1 MSDTGTVKTG
11 VKRAAV
17 QATVALGG
25 LQQRVGSRF
34 PRYARFWRR
43 AARVAAYAMAGEPF
57 APSPAPLTRREQ
69 GFVWSIDR
77 CNAEGVFGWAVHP
90 SGVREV
96 RVDVNGRSFGRAVLG
111 LPRGDVVQALGG
123 IPYGANPGFVLA
135 FPDGSLDGLD
145 GQVAVLIEVEAAD
158 GTRASESRRIFPLR
172 VSASNHV
179 APAGSRDR
187 LAPLP
192 HDVLEVLRRIDPV
205 AYATRG
211 SWDEGLVRRAVDHV
225 VELVRQ
231 RTPAKPVSRYALYL
245 TSMAAAFGFIGE
257 HFERLNRLSDL
268 SLKDSASAATTPE
281 EMLCI
286 AHHLYVLKS
295 HGVDGGLVECG
306 CFKGF
311 SSCCLSQAC
320 AALGIHMDVFDSFAG
335 LPRSGSSYYQE
346 GDFCGTLDEV
356 TDNLRA
362 FGRPE
367 VVTLHRGF
375 FSESMPGYD
384 RPIMC
389 LWMDVD
395 LTSSAADVMTVLP
408 RLAAEGCVFTHECPG
423 DAAFVEGRPVP
434 ESAIVLP
441 PIVEA
446 YERLGR
452 DPGGAY
458 LAGALGV
465 VLDPSRALPVLGLD
479 AIRRIVDAAAVSS

>member
-1 MSDTGTVKTG
+1 MKVG

-25 LQQRVGSRF
+25 FQQRVGSRF
-34 PRYARFWRR
+34 PRYASFWRR
-43 AARVAAYAMAGEPF
+43 AARVAADAMAGEAF
-57 APSPAPLTRREQ
+57 APSPPSLTRREQ
-69 GFVWSIDR
+69 DFLWSIDR

-96 RVDVNGRSFGRAVLG
+96 RVHVNGRSFGPAVLG
-111 LPRGDVVQALGG
+111 LPRGDVVQALAG

-135 FPDGSLDGLD
+135 FPDGSLDGF
-145 GQVAVLIEVEAAD
+145 GGEVSVSIEVEAAD
-158 GTRASESRRIFPLR
+158 GTRAGVSRRIFPFR
-172 VSASNHV
+172 VSASHPLV
-179 APAGSRDR
+179 PAGSHGC

-192 HDVLEVLRRIDPV
+192 RDVLDVLRQIDPIG
-205 AYATRG
+205 YAIPG
-211 SWDEGLVRRAVDHV
+211 PWDEGLVRRAVDHV

-231 RTPAKPVSRYALYL
+231 RSPSKPVSRYALYL
-245 TSMAAAFGFIGE
+245 TSMATAVGFIGE
-257 HFERLNRLSDL
+257 HFERFNRLSDP
-268 SLKDSASAATTPE
+268 SLKDSASAATSPE

-295 HGVDGGLVECG
+295 HGLDGTLVECG

-335 LPRSGSSYYQE
+335 LPRSDSSYYQE

-356 TDNLRA
+356 TDNLRT

-395 LTSSAADVMTVLP
+395 LNSSAADVMTVLP

-423 DAAFVEGRPVP
+423 NAFVEGRPVL
-434 ESAIVLP
+434 ESTIVLP

-452 DPGGAY
+452 DPRGQY
-458 LAGALGV
+458 LTGALGV
-465 VLDPSRALPVLGLD
+465 VLDPSRALPVLGVD
-479 AIRRIVDAAAVSS
+479 AIRQIVDAAGGRS